1 MQQFHA
7 ATGRVA
13 EWDKTCVFQRAIL
26 TGLRCSFSYG
36 RQRQG
41 HYILL
46 LQFIFLFFFYVGRID
61 ERPAMGSQPNLAS
74 RSEVVSIYK
83 CLPQIFLGPSAKFG
97 AQKHQIMD
105 RFSATSA
112 LNNAYLRNET
122 SHRETE
128 MLVSIYSVSSKSCTF
143 RDVTFDPETAEIRF
157 LIATH
162 PSAAI
167 TLQPSKLRHLWFYS
181 LLIVTVFILFLF

>member
-1 MQQFHA
+1 
-7 ATGRVA
+7 
-13 EWDKTCVFQRAIL
+13 
-26 TGLRCSFSYG
+26 
-36 RQRQG
+36 
-41 HYILL
+41 
-46 LQFIFLFFFYVGRID
+46 
-61 ERPAMGSQPNLAS
+61 MGSQPNLAS

-83 CLPQIFLGPSAKFG
+83 CLPQIFLGPSPKFG

-105 RFSATSA
+105 RFFATSA

-143 RDVTFDPETAEIRF
+143 RDVTFDQETAEIRF